1 MTMTGL
7 PLAVVFFLF
16 FFLFLIHFQQP
27 IHIGLCRQK
36 FPHFLTG
43 TPVLG
48 VGFLFSSSSLAYSDC
63 RSLTLAASSLPSHQ
77 RHFLPPDGAEFL
89 AHVPPEIF
97 GNNRPCDRQH
107 RSRGSCIINDMGT
120 QDGDLCH
127 AFSPSP

>member
-48 VGFLFSSSSLAYSDC
+48 VGFLLFLQQFGILRLQVFDLGQLLNPHIVESIFCCLVEQDFCLGLAG
-63 RSLTLAASSLPSHQ
+63 L
-77 RHFLPPDGAEFL
+77 G
-89 AHVPPEIF
+89 
-97 GNNRPCDRQH
+97 
-107 RSRGSCIINDMGT
+107 IINDMGT

-127 AFSPSP
+127 AFLRRLNLR

>member
-48 VGFLFSSSSLAYSDC
+48 VGFLL
-63 RSLTLAASSLPSHQ
+63 
-77 RHFLPPDGAEFL
+77 FLNT
-89 AHVPPEIF
+89 PPETV
-97 GNNRPCDRQH
+97 RADRTNGAAKPLKWCMVTAAMVH
-107 RSRGSCIINDMGT
+107 
-120 QDGDLCH
+120 
-127 AFSPSP
+127 